1 MLEKSRF
8 YHIFF
13 PKFSHNLYRISSLY
27 EIRFWGDQCHY
38 LDKKLP
44 SHEISC
50 DQYFSENFFRYI
62 HVFFCF
68 NRLVFLW
75 LNLSPLHRLTLVTFL
90 PVTFWVAFDL
100 GRIDAVFLDGSKLL

>member
-27 EIRFWGDQCHY
+27 EIPPTP
-38 LDKKLP
+38 KMSLP
-44 SHEISC
+44 RQNKTPLEISC
-50 DQYFSENFFRYI
+50 DQYFSEKFFRYI